1 LPSHGAH
8 RISIDWDA
16 PAILLETRPYAES
29 DIVASVLTEAQGT
42 WRGLVRGGAAKGR
55 SATWQTGNLLQ
66 VRWAAR
72 LSDQLG
78 SLSGELV
85 HPAAALAM
93 ENRLTLAILISA
105 CATAEGALPEREP
118 YPRTFNGLLNL
129 IAHLSAGPPV
139 LSDLIR
145 WEMQLLADL
154 GFGIDLTS
162 CAVTGETEG
171 LSLVSPRTGRAV
183 SESAAGIWRSRLLPL
198 PAFLRGGTAAGYP
211 DWHDGLRLTGHFLK
225 RNAFGHTHRPL
236 PQARIMLQD
245 QVASLAEDADLAKR
259 R

>member
-1 LPSHGAH
+1 LVLFFKKEPLSLSWPSHGAH

-16 PAILLETRPYAES
+16 PAILLDTRPYADS
-29 DIVASVLTEAQGT
+29 DIVAS
-42 WRGLVRGGAAKGR
+42 KGR

-198 PAFLRGGTAAGYP
+198 PAFLRGGTAAGYA

-245 QVASLAEDADLAKR
+245 HVASLAEDADLAKR